1 MGSVPE
7 WRRSPG
13 EGNVNLLQDFCV
25 ENPMERGIWQ
35 ATVHMGFPGD
45 SEVKNMPANAGDTG
59 YMGLISR
66 WGRFPGRGNDSPL
79 NILA

>member
-1 MGSVPE
+1 MDG
-7 WRRSPG
+7 
-13 EGNVNLLQDFCV
+13 
-25 ENPMERGIWQ
+25 GIWQ

-45 SEVKNMPANAGDTG
+45 SVVKNTPASAGDTG

-66 WGRFPGRGNDSPL
+66 WGSFPGRGNGSPL

>member
-1 MGSVPE
+1 
-7 WRRSPG
+7 
-13 EGNVNLLQDFCV
+13 
-25 ENPMERGIWQ
+25 MERGIWQ

-45 SEVKNMPANAGDTG
+45 SVVKNMPANAGDTG